1 MNRIILIGNGFDLA
15 HGLETSYRD
24 FIDYIWDTK
33 KMQVMRDMSKNNSDI
48 YTYDD
53 SARENI
59 VKIQSPCDA
68 GTINHFLYTM
78 PNPPTC
84 SYDWFKK
91 APTVVGKM
99 LVNGERV
106 PLTIEYGNAFLRA
119 ISDEA
124 GQKNWVD
131 IEEEYYREL
140 NKCIEDKSGKSIE
153 RLNNEFSFITYL
165 LKTYLKKDIS
175 ANYKPPTMVRHH
187 ISSDIKL
194 NEFNR
199 KPANASLESI
209 LLLSFNYTS
218 IEKQYVNTE
227 PRISE
232 IIHIHGELE
241 NLHDNPIIFGYGD
254 EIGEEYRNIENK
266 NDNRYLEN
274 IKSIKYFE
282 TDNYKRL
289 LQFIES
295 NEYQIFIMGHSCG
308 NSDRVLL
315 NMLFE
320 HKNCLSIK
328 IFYHKK
334 DEYTDDFSYV
344 VRNMSRN
351 FTDKQLMRKIV
362 VNKANSEPLS

>member
-15 HGLETSYRD
+15 HGLKTSYKD
-24 FIDYIWDTK
+24 FIDDIWNRKRTSVISSHIRYK
-33 KMQVMRDMSKNNSDI
+33 
-48 YTYDD
+48 DD
-53 SARENI
+53 AINI
-59 VKIQSPCDA
+59 CGYKYYGS
-68 GTINHFLYTM
+68 INY
-78 PNPPTC
+78 PSNVDG
-84 SYDWFKK
+84 YDWFKK
-91 APTVVGKM
+91 FIDINKQKAPYGVD
-99 LVNGERV
+99 LVS
-106 PLTIEYGNAFLRA
+106 IEYTNTFLKT
-119 ISDEA
+119 ISEKSNL
-124 GQKNWVD
+124 KNWVD

-140 NKCIEDKSGKSIE
+140 NECLSDKRGTDVEK
-153 RLNNEFSFITYL
+153 LNNEFLLIKTELENY
-165 LKTYLKKDIS
+165 LKTQK
-175 ANYKPPTMVRHH
+175 
-187 ISSDIKL
+187 SSDFKISEKIES
-194 NEFNR
+194 NIFSETKQNNFIR
-199 KPANASLESI
+199 KPTNAQLDKF
-209 LLLSFNYTS
+209 LFLSFNYT
-218 IEKQYVNTE
+218 NTE
-227 PRISE
+227 RLYVQNDSCISD

-241 NLHDNPIIFGYGD
+241 NPDNPIIFGYGD
-254 EIGEEYRNIENK
+254 EIGEEYKNIENK

-295 NEYQIFIMGHSCG
+295 GEYQIFIMGHSCG

-351 FTDKQLMRKIV
+351 FTDKLLMRKIV
-362 VNKANSEPLS
+362 VSKVNSEPLS